1 MGKVKT
7 GNPDSDKAQVIEKV
21 TLEYLVQLLKYP
33 YSQLQTYFTA
43 AGVVPCGGR
52 KTSPRTS
59 IIVQFIFYFGP
70 LRSAIIF

>member
-1 MGKVKT
+1 MPQNKFEYDLVCER
-7 GNPDSDKAQVIEKV
+7 VIHD
-21 TLEYLVQLLKYP
+21 LKH
-33 YSQLQTYFTA
+33 LTA

-70 LRSAIIF
+70 LRSAIVF